1 MPFRVCYYH
10 VVWSTYGRAPWI
22 TPQIEPI
29 VLDTVKRKSLELRSP
44 IAAINCVEDHIHVAV
59 SITTSV
65 AVAEWVKQVKG
76 LSAHE
81 VNHLFPSLEKL
92 FRWQNGYGVLTFGA
106 KNLSFVVEYINQ
118 QKIHHA
124 SQTYDNYLEHKE
136 D

>member
-10 VVWSTYGRAPWI
+10 VVWSTHHREPWI

-29 VLDTVKRKSLELRSP
+29 VLNTIKRKSEELRSP
-44 IAAINCVEDHIHVAV
+44 VAAINCVNDHVHVAV
-59 SITTSV
+59 SISTSI

-76 LSAHE
+76 LSAYE
-81 VNHLFPSLEKL
+81 VNHIFPSLESL

-106 KNLSFVVEYINQ
+106 KNLPFVIQYIER
-118 QKIHHA
+118 QKEHHS
-124 SQTYDNYLEHKE
+124 SQTFESYMERMD

>member
-1 MPFRVCYYH
+1 M
-10 VVWSTYGRAPWI
+10 VWSTYSRAPWI

-29 VLDTVKRKSLELRSP
+29 VLDTIKRKSAELPSP

-59 SITTSV
+59 SIASSV

-81 VNHLFPSLEKL
+81 VNRVFPSLEAV

-106 KNLSFVVEYINQ
+106 KNLPFVVQYIEQ
-118 QKIHHA
+118 QKTHHT
-124 SQTYDNYLEHKE
+124 SQTYDNYLEHME